1 MPRILSLCWLV
12 LAPLSLPVLLSGC
25 GPIEPHDLV
34 AGVITEPHL
43 AMGAAAV
50 TVGSVA
56 AIGRTPV
63 DAAYSLITGKDCSV
77 VRWDQGKTYCRPTEP
92 PPDAPPYCT
101 RSLGVVDCWKDP
113 AAVPDLGSDVDDG
126 PRTLT
131 PAQEQ
136 NRTQR
141 WPGW

>member
-1 MPRILSLCWLV
+1 MSCALASLLP
-12 LAPLSLPVLLSGC
+12 PLLMLPLLLGGC
-25 GPIEPHDLV
+25 DAATE
-34 AGVITEPHL
+34 GV
-43 AMGAAAV
+43 AAV

-63 DAAYSLITGKDCSV
+63 DAAVSLVTGKDCSV
-77 VRWDQGKTYCRPTEP
+77 VRLDQGKTYCRPTEP

-113 AAVPDLGSDVDDG
+113 AAVPNLGPDVADG

-131 PAQEQ
+131 PAQEA
-136 NRTQR
+136 NRTR
-141 WPGW
+141 TWP